1 MNSNKFIA
9 ILGLLLLLILAIG
22 SISAAEADVDSSS
35 IGDNLANI
43 DLTDEGQSVDEID
56 NSNLELMQ
64 NDNSNLEINDNSDV
78 VSSVDTEDTI
88 SDADNIGNDGKD
100 SQGEKNNLKASN
112 LASTYKFKSSNYA
125 TYFDSNGNI
134 ISGKLKSGDVLDFS
148 GTFSSR
154 KFIINIPLTLTST
167 DGTAKFTNCAFTF
180 IKGSD
185 GSTISNLDA
194 KQIKNEHTP
203 VIAVSNANNLT
214 FTNNTIFSNQSKSF
228 PMSFTNV
235 SGINLFNNTV
245 QSNSFAPN
253 VGQPSVIV
261 FFGGAHCNIS
271 GNTVITNDSN
281 GIYFCTF
288 GAGGEEGQ
296 NSESSMFSNYIF
308 NNTVYSIR
316 AIPSSFSYGI
326 QVMGINN
333 IICNNTVYNISM
345 GISCTSSGN
354 QVIGNRIYNIHG
366 AYSSQAT
373 QEEGGG
379 YPIIVTRNCIV
390 ADNLIFDSSLRSSGA
405 AIGAGEN
412 SIVSGNTVRNVTGF
426 GVIFTGNNISFIN
439 NYLNVTGTGAK
450 ITGNSSNIV
459 IEENVFDT
467 HNQASVSIKKQSTKV
482 FPHDIIVQNNTFY
495 TTASQAIEV
504 DSVCSN
510 VILTNNII
518 IGSSGIPEP
527 DDDNTTYYINDL
539 NFNKYFDS
547 DGLLS
552 SKIKENDTLIFI
564 GPISSKGKLYINNK
578 VSLIGQNAEF
588 NDTTFIINN
597 DDVLIENITIN
608 NPNLKNMDRLWGI
621 QLNGVSNVTIQN
633 CNISICDPYS
643 AFAIYI
649 LDSSNCSVINNI
661 LDANGNY
668 FTAAILSFNST
679 NLYIDGNTIKTTGCG
694 ETYLVNNRSCLDG
707 YLNIYASTCVDGTI
721 VCPDGYTICPDGSL
735 LCPDGVTT
743 IDAGNYRI
751 CVDGSIVCVDG
762 TIICVDGSTITYTDS
777 DLCPDGSVCVDG
789 ITYCLDGTIVLG
801 DGTRIVAGGYRVAP
815 DGTIICPDGV
825 TVCADGVTVC
835 ADGSVVCPDGTVL
848 CTDGSINLAD
858 GARICADGSIVC
870 ADGSIRCP
878 DGTIISSVACDEGVC
893 ADGIIYCL
901 DGTVLLGDG
910 TRIVAGGYRVA
921 PDGTVL
927 CPDGV
932 TVCPDGI
939 TVCADGSVVCPDGV
953 TVICPDGSVICADGA
968 FVCADGSIVCADGS
982 IRCPDGT
989 VITGE
994 ICADG
999 VCVDG
1004 TIYYRNG
1011 TIAYADG
1018 TVICPDGSGS
1028 SNVLDG
1034 VVPGSHMVS
1043 GVYRTYGTLLIHSKN
1058 VTFTNN
1064 KVNVSSSLPDDY
1076 NLNES
1081 YNTIAGVFIHYGGF
1095 NNNISNNVIVL
1106 DSNDPIIYGIGII
1119 GATMNSTA
1127 IGSVNNSFT
1136 YNNVSINGSYLAVG
1150 LLLGHKVFESD
1161 IEYNNFN
1168 IISGKESPNIVNYN
1182 ASANNIIENN
1192 VIDSK
1197 LGTEF
1202 HFDNVTVTIQEAKDG
1217 IIIFKVVLK
1226 DRKGNL
1232 LEGKLISL
1240 TFNNSETNCTTDE
1253 DGSIALELD
1262 VKEVG
1267 AYEISMNYGGDEKY
1281 FASSAVGSVTV
1292 RKLNVS
1298 LTVSNVSYKTTATK
1312 TVTATLKDENG
1323 LPIAGKIISFT
1334 VNGKTY
1340 NATTNANGVASAKIT
1355 LTAGGTYT
1363 ITAKFAGDSEYQAKT
1378 GTGKLTLTKQS
1389 TSLTSSGKTYT
1400 VTNTAK
1406 YIYVTL
1412 KDGAKKLLASKKIT
1426 ATVNGKTFSAKT
1438 NSKGV
1443 AKIKLT
1449 LTKVKTF
1456 KVSLKFAGDSTYSA
1470 STKTIKVKVTK
1481 TKTKL
1486 AVPKKTY
1493 KKAAKSK
1500 KLTATLKDQTGKVIK
1515 SKTVKFTVNGKT
1527 YSAKTNKKGVA
1538 TVSVKLSAK
1547 KTYKFK
1553 VRFAGDSKYYA
1564 VTKTAKVVI
1573 K

>member
-1 MNSNKFIA
+1 
-9 ILGLLLLLILAIG
+9 
-22 SISAAEADVDSSS
+22 
-35 IGDNLANI
+35 
-43 DLTDEGQSVDEID
+43 
-56 NSNLELMQ
+56 MQ
-64 NDNSNLEINDNSDV
+64 
-78 VSSVDTEDTI
+78 
-88 SDADNIGNDGKD
+88 
-100 SQGEKNNLKASN
+100 
-112 LASTYKFKSSNYA
+112 
-125 TYFDSNGNI
+125 
-134 ISGKLKSGDVLDFS
+134 SGDVLDFS
-148 GTFSSR
+148 GSFSNR
-154 KFIINIPLTLTST
+154 NFIINIPLTLTST

-185 GSTISNLDA
+185 GSNISNLDA
-194 KQIKNEHTP
+194 KQIKNENTP
-203 VIAVSNANNLT
+203 VIEAAHVNNLT

-235 SGINLFNNTV
+235 TGINLFNNTV
-245 QSNSFAPN
+245 QSNSFNSN

-261 FFGGAHCNIS
+261 FFGASYCNVS
-271 GNTVITNDSN
+271 GNTVILNDSN

-288 GAGGEEGQ
+288 GSGGESGQ
-296 NSESSMFSNYIF
+296 NSENSMFSNYIF
-308 NNTVYSIR
+308 NNTLYSIR
-316 AIPSSFSYGI
+316 ALPSSFGYPI
-326 QVMGINN
+326 QVMGRDN
-333 IICNNTVYNISM
+333 IILNNTIHDAYV
-345 GISCTSSGN
+345 GISCTSTGN
-354 QVIGNRIYNIHG
+354 QIIGNTIYNIHG
-366 AYSSQAT
+366 AYLSSAT
-373 QEEGGG
+373 EEQGGG
-379 YPIIVTRNCIV
+379 YPIYVNKGCIIQ
-390 ADNLIFDSSLRSSGA
+390 DNLIYDSNLKETNA

-412 SIVSGNTVRNVTGF
+412 SIVSGNTIRNVTGV
-426 GVIFTGNNISFIN
+426 GVRFTGSNIDFVDNSV
-439 NYLNVTGTGAK
+439 NVTGEGA
-450 ITGNSSNIV
+450 IVTGNSSDIR
-459 IEENVFDT
+459 IDGNVFDT
-467 HNQASVSIKKQSTKV
+467 ADKNSIKLVKETRKI
-482 FPHDIIVQNNTFY
+482 FPHDIIIQNNELH
-495 TTASQAIEV
+495 TTADEAISV
-504 DSVCSN
+504 DSVCTN
-510 VILTNNII
+510 VILNNNVV
-518 IGSSGIPEP
+518 IGSSGIPDP
-527 DDDNTTYYINDL
+527 GDGNTTHYVYEA
-539 NFNKYFDS
+539 NFYRYFDS
-547 DGLLS
+547 TGTLS
-552 SKIKENDTLIFI
+552 SKVNENDTLIFM
-564 GPISSKGKLYINNK
+564 GDISSKGKLYINNK
-578 VSLIGQNAEF
+578 VNITGQNAVF
-588 NDTTFIINN
+588 NDTTFIIKDN
-597 DDVLIENITIN
+597 DVIIENITIN
-608 NPNLKNMDRLWGI
+608 NPNLYNMDRLWGI

-633 CNISICDPYS
+633 CSISICDPYS

-649 LDSSNCSVINNI
+649 LDSSNCSAINNI

-679 NLYIDGNTIKTTGCG
+679 NLYIDGNTIRTTGCG

-743 IDAGNYRI
+743 IDAGDYRI

-815 DGTIICPDGV
+815 DGTVI
-825 TVCADGVTVC
+825 
-835 ADGSVVCPDGTVL
+835 
-848 CTDGSINLAD
+848 
-858 GARICADGSIVC
+858 
-870 ADGSIRCP
+870 
-878 DGTIISSVACDEGVC
+878 
-893 ADGIIYCL
+893 
-901 DGTVLLGDG
+901 
-910 TRIVAGGYRVA
+910 
-921 PDGTVL
+921 

-939 TVCADGSVVCPDGV
+939 TVCPDGSVLCPDG
-953 TVICPDGSVICADGA
+953 TIICTDGSVICADGA

-1018 TVICPDGSGS
+1018 TVICPDGSASG
-1028 SNVLDG
+1028 NVLDG

-1161 IEYNNFN
+1161 IEYNNFT

-1197 LGTEF
+1197 VGTEF
-1202 HFDNVTVTIQEAKDG
+1202 HFDNATVTILDAKDG
-1217 IIIFKVVLK
+1217 VILFKVVLK
-1226 DRKGNL
+1226 DRKGNIL
-1232 LEGKLISL
+1232 DNKPVVL
-1240 TFNNSETNCTTDE
+1240 TFNDNAYPLTTLD
-1253 DGSIALELD
+1253 DGSVTLELNIN
-1262 VKEVG
+1262 KAG
-1267 AYEISMNYGGDEKY
+1267 NYTISMSFEGDDDY
-1281 FASSAVGSVTV
+1281 FAASDIGTVTV
-1292 RKLNVS
+1292 RKLKTELSVG
-1298 LTVSNVSYKTTATK
+1298 NVSYKTTATK

-1323 LPIAGKIISFT
+1323 LAIAGKTIVFT

-1340 NATTNANGVASAKIT
+1340 NGTTNANGVASAKIT

-1363 ITAKFAGDSEYQAKT
+1363 ITAKFAGDGEYQAKT

>member
-22 SISAAEADVDSSS
+22 SISAADADVDSDS

-56 NSNLELMQ
+56 NSNLE
-64 NDNSNLEINDNSDV
+64 INENPDV
-78 VSSVDTEDTI
+78 ACSVDTEDTI
-88 SDADNIGNDGKD
+88 SDAEDIGNDDGKD
-100 SQGEKNNLKASN
+100 SQAEKNNLKASN
-112 LASTYKFKSSNYA
+112 LASTYKLTSSSYA
-125 TYFDSNGNI
+125 TYFNSSGNI
-134 ISGKLKSGDVLDFS
+134 ISGKLQSGDVLDFS
-148 GTFSSR
+148 GSFSNR
-154 KFIINIPLTLTST
+154 NFIINIPLTLTST

-185 GSTISNLDA
+185 GSNISNLDA
-194 KQIKNEHTP
+194 KQIKNENTP
-203 VIAVSNANNLT
+203 VIEAAHVNNLT

-235 SGINLFNNTV
+235 TGINLFNNTV
-245 QSNSFAPN
+245 QSNSFNSN

-261 FFGGAHCNIS
+261 FFGASYCNVS
-271 GNTVITNDSN
+271 GNTVILNDSN

-288 GAGGEEGQ
+288 GSGGESGQ
-296 NSESSMFSNYIF
+296 NSENSMFSNYIF
-308 NNTVYSIR
+308 NNTLYSIR
-316 AIPSSFSYGI
+316 ALPSSFGYPI
-326 QVMGINN
+326 QVMGRDN
-333 IICNNTVYNISM
+333 IILNNTIHDAYV
-345 GISCTSSGN
+345 GISCTSTGN
-354 QVIGNRIYNIHG
+354 QIIGNTIYNIHG
-366 AYSSQAT
+366 AYLSSAT
-373 QEEGGG
+373 EEQGGG
-379 YPIIVTRNCIV
+379 YPIYVNKGCIIQ
-390 ADNLIFDSSLRSSGA
+390 DNLIYDSNLKETNA

-412 SIVSGNTVRNVTGF
+412 SIVSGNTIRNVTGV
-426 GVIFTGNNISFIN
+426 GVRFTGSNIDFVDNSV
-439 NYLNVTGTGAK
+439 NVTGEGA
-450 ITGNSSNIV
+450 IVTGNSSDIR
-459 IEENVFDT
+459 IDGNVFDT
-467 HNQASVSIKKQSTKV
+467 ADKNSIKLVKETRKI
-482 FPHDIIVQNNTFY
+482 FPHDIIIQNNELH
-495 TTASQAIEV
+495 TTADEAISV
-504 DSVCSN
+504 DSVCTN
-510 VILTNNII
+510 VILNNNVV
-518 IGSSGIPEP
+518 IGSSGIPDP
-527 DDDNTTYYINDL
+527 GDGNTTHYVYEA
-539 NFNKYFDS
+539 NFYRYFDS
-547 DGLLS
+547 TGTLS
-552 SKIKENDTLIFI
+552 SKVNENDTLIFM
-564 GPISSKGKLYINNK
+564 GDISSKGKLYINNK
-578 VSLIGQNAEF
+578 VNITGQNAVF
-588 NDTTFIINN
+588 NDTTFIIKDN
-597 DDVLIENITIN
+597 DVIIENITIN
-608 NPNLKNMDRLWGI
+608 NPNLYNMDRLWGI

-633 CNISICDPYS
+633 CSISICDPYS

-649 LDSSNCSVINNI
+649 LDSSNCSAINNI

-679 NLYIDGNTIKTTGCG
+679 NLYIDGNTIRTTGCG

-743 IDAGNYRI
+743 IDAGDYRI

-870 ADGSIRCP
+870 ADGSVVCP
-878 DGTIISSVACDEGVC
+878 DGSIVSSVACTDGVC
-893 ADGIIYCL
+893 VDGVTYCL

-921 PDGTVL
+921 PDGTVI

-939 TVCADGSVVCPDGV
+939 TVCPDGSVLCPDG
-953 TVICPDGSVICADGA
+953 TIICTDGSVICADGA

-1018 TVICPDGSGS
+1018 TVICPDGSASG
-1028 SNVLDG
+1028 NFLDG
-1034 VVPGSHMVS
+1034 VIPGSHMVS

-1161 IEYNNFN
+1161 IEYNNFT

-1197 LGTEF
+1197 VGTEF
-1202 HFDNVTVTIQEAKDG
+1202 HFDNATVTILDAKDG
-1217 IIIFKVVLK
+1217 VILFKVVLK
-1226 DRKGNL
+1226 DRKGNIL
-1232 LEGKLISL
+1232 DNKPVVL
-1240 TFNNSETNCTTDE
+1240 TFNDNAYPLTTLD
-1253 DGSIALELD
+1253 DGSVTLELNIN
-1262 VKEVG
+1262 KAG
-1267 AYEISMNYGGDEKY
+1267 NYTISMSFEGDDDY
-1281 FASSAVGSVTV
+1281 FAASDIGTVTV
-1292 RKLNVS
+1292 RKLNTE
-1298 LTVSNVSYKTTATK
+1298 LTVGNVSYKTTATK

-1323 LPIAGKIISFT
+1323 LAIAGKTIVFT

-1340 NATTNANGVASAKIT
+1340 NGTTNANGVASAKIT

-1363 ITAKFAGDSEYQAKT
+1363 ITAKFAGDGEYQAKT

>member
-22 SISAAEADVDSSS
+22 SISAADADVDSDS

-56 NSNLELMQ
+56 NSNLE
-64 NDNSNLEINDNSDV
+64 INENPDV
-78 VSSVDTEDTI
+78 ACSVDTEDTI
-88 SDADNIGNDGKD
+88 SDAEDIGNDDGKD
-100 SQGEKNNLKASN
+100 SQAEKNNLKASN
-112 LASTYKFKSSNYA
+112 LASTYKLTSSSYA
-125 TYFDSNGNI
+125 TYFNSSGNI
-134 ISGKLKSGDVLDFS
+134 ISGKLQSGDVLDFS
-148 GTFSSR
+148 GSFSNR
-154 KFIINIPLTLTST
+154 NFIINIPLTLTST

-185 GSTISNLDA
+185 GSNISNLDA
-194 KQIKNEHTP
+194 KQIKNENTP
-203 VIAVSNANNLT
+203 VIEAAHVNNLT

-235 SGINLFNNTV
+235 TGINLFNNTV
-245 QSNSFAPN
+245 QSNSFNSN

-261 FFGGAHCNIS
+261 FFGASYCNVS
-271 GNTVITNDSN
+271 GNTVILNDSN

-288 GAGGEEGQ
+288 GSGGESGQ
-296 NSESSMFSNYIF
+296 NSENSMFSNYIF
-308 NNTVYSIR
+308 NNTLYSIR
-316 AIPSSFSYGI
+316 ALPSSFGYPI
-326 QVMGINN
+326 QVMGRDN
-333 IICNNTVYNISM
+333 IILNNTIHDAYV
-345 GISCTSSGN
+345 GISCTSTGN
-354 QVIGNRIYNIHG
+354 QIIGNTIYNIHG
-366 AYSSQAT
+366 AYLSSAT
-373 QEEGGG
+373 EEQGGG
-379 YPIIVTRNCIV
+379 YPIYVNKGCIIQ
-390 ADNLIFDSSLRSSGA
+390 DNLIYDSNLKETNA

-412 SIVSGNTVRNVTGF
+412 SIVSGNTIRNVTGV
-426 GVIFTGNNISFIN
+426 GVRFTGSNIDFVDNSV
-439 NYLNVTGTGAK
+439 NVTGEGA
-450 ITGNSSNIV
+450 IVTGNSSDIR
-459 IEENVFDT
+459 IDGNVFDT
-467 HNQASVSIKKQSTKV
+467 ADKNSIKLVKETRKI
-482 FPHDIIVQNNTFY
+482 FPHDIIIQNNELH
-495 TTASQAIEV
+495 TTADEAISV
-504 DSVCSN
+504 DSVCTN
-510 VILTNNII
+510 VILNNNVV
-518 IGSSGIPEP
+518 IGSSGIPDP
-527 DDDNTTYYINDL
+527 GDGNTTHYVYEA
-539 NFNKYFDS
+539 NFYRYFDS
-547 DGLLS
+547 TGTLS
-552 SKIKENDTLIFI
+552 SKVNENDTLIFM
-564 GPISSKGKLYINNK
+564 GDISSKGKLYINNK
-578 VSLIGQNAEF
+578 VNITGQNAVF
-588 NDTTFIINN
+588 NDTTFIIKDN
-597 DDVLIENITIN
+597 DVIIENITIN
-608 NPNLKNMDRLWGI
+608 NPNLYNMDRLWGI

-633 CNISICDPYS
+633 CSISICDPYS

-649 LDSSNCSVINNI
+649 LDSSNCSAINNI

-679 NLYIDGNTIKTTGCG
+679 NLYIDGNTIRTTGCG

-743 IDAGNYRI
+743 IDAGDYRI

-815 DGTIICPDGV
+815 DGTVI
-825 TVCADGVTVC
+825 
-835 ADGSVVCPDGTVL
+835 
-848 CTDGSINLAD
+848 
-858 GARICADGSIVC
+858 
-870 ADGSIRCP
+870 
-878 DGTIISSVACDEGVC
+878 
-893 ADGIIYCL
+893 
-901 DGTVLLGDG
+901 
-910 TRIVAGGYRVA
+910 
-921 PDGTVL
+921 

-939 TVCADGSVVCPDGV
+939 TVCPDGSVLCPDG
-953 TVICPDGSVICADGA
+953 TIICTDGSVICADGA

-1018 TVICPDGSGS
+1018 TVICPDGSASG
-1028 SNVLDG
+1028 NVLDG

-1076 NLNES
+1076 DLNES

-1106 DSNDPIIYGIGII
+1106 NSNDPIIYGIGII

-1127 IGSVNNSFT
+1127 VGSVNNSFT
-1136 YNNVSINGSYLAVG
+1136 YNNISINGSYLAVG

-1161 IEYNNFN
+1161 IEYNNFT

-1197 LGTEF
+1197 VGTEF
-1202 HFDNVTVTIQEAKDG
+1202 HFDNATVTILDAKDG
-1217 IIIFKVVLK
+1217 VILFKVVLK
-1226 DRKGNL
+1226 DRKGNIL
-1232 LEGKLISL
+1232 DNKPVVL
-1240 TFNNSETNCTTDE
+1240 TFNDNAYPLTTLD
-1253 DGSIALELD
+1253 DGSVTLELNIN
-1262 VKEVG
+1262 KAG
-1267 AYEISMNYGGDEKY
+1267 NYTISMSFEGDDDY
-1281 FASSAVGSVTV
+1281 FAASDIGTVTV
-1292 RKLNVS
+1292 RKLNTE
-1298 LTVSNVSYKTTATK
+1298 LTVGNVSYKTTATK

-1323 LPIAGKIISFT
+1323 LAIAGKTIVFT

-1340 NATTNANGVASAKIT
+1340 NGTTNANGVASAKIT

-1363 ITAKFAGDSEYQAKT
+1363 ITAKFAGDGEYQAKT

>member
-22 SISAAEADVDSSS
+22 SISAADADVDSDS

-56 NSNLELMQ
+56 NSNLE
-64 NDNSNLEINDNSDV
+64 INENPDV
-78 VSSVDTEDTI
+78 ACSVDTEDTI
-88 SDADNIGNDGKD
+88 SDAEDIGNDDGKD
-100 SQGEKNNLKASN
+100 SQAEKNNLKASN
-112 LASTYKFKSSNYA
+112 LASTYKLTSSSYA
-125 TYFDSNGNI
+125 TYFNSSGNI
-134 ISGKLKSGDVLDFS
+134 ISGKLQSGDVLDFS
-148 GTFSSR
+148 GSFSNR
-154 KFIINIPLTLTST
+154 NFIINIPLTLTST

-185 GSTISNLDA
+185 GSNISNLDA
-194 KQIKNEHTP
+194 KQIKNENTP
-203 VIAVSNANNLT
+203 VIEAAHVNNLT

-235 SGINLFNNTV
+235 TGINLFNNTV
-245 QSNSFAPN
+245 QSNSFNSN

-261 FFGGAHCNIS
+261 FFGASYCNVS
-271 GNTVITNDSN
+271 GNTVILNDSN

-288 GAGGEEGQ
+288 GSGGESGQ
-296 NSESSMFSNYIF
+296 NSENSMFSNYIF
-308 NNTVYSIR
+308 NNTLYSIR
-316 AIPSSFSYGI
+316 ALPSSFGYPI
-326 QVMGINN
+326 QVMGRDN
-333 IICNNTVYNISM
+333 IILNNTIHDAYV
-345 GISCTSSGN
+345 GISCTSTGN
-354 QVIGNRIYNIHG
+354 QIIGNTIYNIHG
-366 AYSSQAT
+366 AYLSSAT
-373 QEEGGG
+373 EEQGGG
-379 YPIIVTRNCIV
+379 YPIYVNKGCIIQ
-390 ADNLIFDSSLRSSGA
+390 DNLIYDSNLKETNA

-412 SIVSGNTVRNVTGF
+412 SIVSGNTIRNVTGV
-426 GVIFTGNNISFIN
+426 GVRFTGSNIDFVDNSV
-439 NYLNVTGTGAK
+439 NVTGEGA
-450 ITGNSSNIV
+450 IVTGNSSDIR
-459 IEENVFDT
+459 IDGNVFDT
-467 HNQASVSIKKQSTKV
+467 ADKNSIKLVKETRKI
-482 FPHDIIVQNNTFY
+482 FPHDIIIQNNELH
-495 TTASQAIEV
+495 TTADEAISV
-504 DSVCSN
+504 DSVCTN
-510 VILTNNII
+510 VILNNNVV
-518 IGSSGIPEP
+518 IGSSGIPDP
-527 DDDNTTYYINDL
+527 GDGNTTHYVYEA
-539 NFNKYFDS
+539 NFYRYFDS
-547 DGLLS
+547 TGTLS
-552 SKIKENDTLIFI
+552 SKVNENDTLIFM
-564 GPISSKGKLYINNK
+564 GDISSKGKLYINNK
-578 VSLIGQNAEF
+578 VNITGQNAVF
-588 NDTTFIINN
+588 NDTTFIIKDN
-597 DDVLIENITIN
+597 DVIIENITIN
-608 NPNLKNMDRLWGI
+608 NPNLYNMDRLWGI

-633 CNISICDPYS
+633 CSISICDPYS

-649 LDSSNCSVINNI
+649 LDSSNCSAINNI

-679 NLYIDGNTIKTTGCG
+679 NLYIDGNTIRTTGCG

-743 IDAGNYRI
+743 IDAGDYRI

-815 DGTIICPDGV
+815 DGTVI
-825 TVCADGVTVC
+825 
-835 ADGSVVCPDGTVL
+835 
-848 CTDGSINLAD
+848 
-858 GARICADGSIVC
+858 
-870 ADGSIRCP
+870 
-878 DGTIISSVACDEGVC
+878 
-893 ADGIIYCL
+893 
-901 DGTVLLGDG
+901 
-910 TRIVAGGYRVA
+910 
-921 PDGTVL
+921 

-939 TVCADGSVVCPDGV
+939 TVCPDGSVLCPDG
-953 TVICPDGSVICADGA
+953 TIICTDGSVICADGA

-1018 TVICPDGSGS
+1018 TVICPDGSASG
-1028 SNVLDG
+1028 NVLDG

-1161 IEYNNFN
+1161 IEYNNFT

-1197 LGTEF
+1197 VGTEF
-1202 HFDNVTVTIQEAKDG
+1202 HFDNATVTILDAKDG
-1217 IIIFKVVLK
+1217 VILFKVVLK
-1226 DRKGNL
+1226 DRKGNIL
-1232 LEGKLISL
+1232 DNKPVVL
-1240 TFNNSETNCTTDE
+1240 TFNDNAYPLTTLD
-1253 DGSIALELD
+1253 DGSVTLELNIN
-1262 VKEVG
+1262 KAG
-1267 AYEISMNYGGDEKY
+1267 NYTISMSFEGDDDY
-1281 FASSAVGSVTV
+1281 FAASDIGTVTV
-1292 RKLNVS
+1292 RKLKTELSVG
-1298 LTVSNVSYKTTATK
+1298 NVSYKTTATK

-1323 LPIAGKIISFT
+1323 LAIAGKTIVFT

-1340 NATTNANGVASAKIT
+1340 NGTTNANGVASAKIT